1 MFNHRYQ
8 YGPSGQTGV
17 PGFHSQGTFT
27 NNGKSFDNNQVT
39 GNNILPQ
46 HIISTKNGT
55 STYCIDTSDS
65 LNLQNGKHYK
75 EKLSCIREDLKAFEQ
90 QTNYSIT
97 NHTPYQNPVKNI
109 QFPGYSRSSTTNQRP
124 SPPSSSS
131 SATTTTNYGDSNNSR
146 DTQKSMINYLTSM
159 GYNEVD
165 AICALNLVKYSSVT
179 AAANLLIS
187 IEKNKGNEDIN
198 NGVYNNNIH
207 TSIINVPSNGKVYL
221 PPPLPPLSS
230 VQSQQSGN
238 NITLSAPPSAAAA
251 TTTPSQL
258 PLPASSSSS
267 TTTATTTST
276 STTAYPVNSI
286 EENGNCDGSYQEYN
300 KRIPLYC
307 QYQNN
312 YYYNE
317 CLDKQTSQ
325 RTGTVISIEQG
336 SSNNLS
342 LSNYKS
348 PINSNDIRKVHSSR
362 IPTTPDQQHQKN
374 ATYNNI
380 EVKRSDSYKIPTTN
394 NTRNI
399 NLIKM
404 HQQSSF
410 GNGSTNLPKQQ
421 SLTTSSSSTT
431 TTTTTT
437 STTTSSSGNFNRNSP
452 SLHNNIV
459 NNNRGIQSII
469 VNPDVTP
476 DLEKELDKICKVVTR
491 LPLIN
496 STSLDI
502 PLTSSPSDDN
512 NYYNKEERR
521 KSSGNFE
528 RNIGKRKVIRSLSP
542 LPESVNNRLKNNIFE
557 SNIRHCKAGMFRF
570 FMEQHIEKLIQQYKE
585 RNQRAIQL
593 MSEMEQADLPERLKK
608 QLLKFLH
615 QKESKYIRLKRQR
628 MNVGMFDIL
637 KHIGVGAFGKVSLV
651 KKKDT
656 GQVYAMKTLVK
667 TEVIQK
673 QQAAHV
679 KAERDILAEA
689 NSPWIVKLF
698 FSFQDSCNLYFIME
712 YVPGGDMMQLLINK
726 GIFNESLARFYIAEL
741 TCAIE
746 YVHSLGFIHRD
757 IKPDNILI
765 DKLGHIKLTDFG
777 LCTGLR
783 WTHDKRHYVIAENGE
798 IPEHMRSDSFNLSN
812 GGNWK
817 EPIKVLE
824 QRYANK
830 RNQAHSVVGTS
841 NYMAP
846 EVILKIGHTKA
857 CDWWSVGVIL
867 YEMVLGRPPFMSQTE
882 DPRET
887 QYKIVNW
894 KHYLNLVDHTGKLS
908 KECLNMIKNLCRD
921 QESRLGKNGANEI
934 KKDSWFNGI
943 DFNTLRSRKAEWIP
957 KVDHAE
963 DTSNFDDIKF
973 EDDIFGGDLPPQFVN
988 NPAFYEF
995 TYRHFFD
1002 LEGQG
1007 PMSGGRIYHSH
1018 KRAPLSN
1025 IEGMSTIMTIHEN
1038 SNNDKGSFNNTKE
1051 SQKIS
1056 SNFTRT
1062 TTSFSPGKESPIA
1075 NNIIGGLG
1083 TENQGKIITNINN
1096 SFQNPKMLNG
1106 GLLTCNVS
1114 GNGGSRLNGFHLL
1127 KHHQKYKLS
1136 SAIRTPSMGR
1146 KGERIEGRKNEVIKE
1161 DDSYESDPSEMKV

>member
-8 YGPSGQTGV
+8 YGTSGQTGV

-27 NNGKSFDNNQVT
+27 NNGKTFDGNQIS
-39 GNNILPQ
+39 GNNNSPQ
-46 HIISTKNGT
+46 NIISTKNGT

-97 NHTPYQNPVKNI
+97 NNASYQNPIKNI
-109 QFPGYSRSSTTNQRP
+109 QLSGYSRSSITNQRP

-131 SATTTTNYGDSNNSR
+131 NYGDYNSNNSR
-146 DTQKSMINYLTSM
+146 DTKKSMINYLTSM

-187 IEKNKGNEDIN
+187 IEKNKNSEDIN
-198 NGVYNNNIH
+198 NSIYNNNINKINNIH
-207 TSIINVPSNGKVYL
+207 TSVINVSSNGKVYQS
-221 PPPLPPLSS
+221 PLSI
-230 VQSQQSGN
+230 QSQQSGSG
-238 NITLSAPPSAAAA
+238 IT
-251 TTTPSQL
+251 T
-258 PLPASSSSS
+258 SSSSS
-267 TTTATTTST
+267 PTTITTT
-276 STTAYPVNSI
+276 YPVNSI
-286 EENGNCDGSYQEYN
+286 EENGNCDSYPEYN
-300 KRIPLYC
+300 KRIPLNC

-317 CLDKQTSQ
+317 CHDKQIGSGNYINDITKQTSQ

-336 SSNNLS
+336 SSSNLS
-342 LSNYKS
+342 LTNYKS
-348 PINSNDIRKVHSSR
+348 PINSNEVRKVHPSK
-362 IPTTPDQQHQKN
+362 IPTTFDQQHQKN
-374 ATYNNI
+374 AYNNI
-380 EVKRSDSYKIPTTN
+380 EIKRSDSYKIPTTN

-404 HQQSSF
+404 HQQSSI
-410 GNGSTNLPKQQ
+410 GSGSTNLPKQQ
-421 SLTTSSSSTT
+421 SLTTSSP
-431 TTTTTT
+431 
-437 STTTSSSGNFNRNSP
+437 GNFNRNSS
-452 SLHNNIV
+452 SLINNIV

-469 VNPDVTP
+469 VNPDTTP
-476 DLEKELDKICKVVTR
+476 DLEKELDKIY
-491 LPLIN
+491 
-496 STSLDI
+496 I
-502 PLTSSPSDDN
+502 PLTSPSDDN
-512 NYYNKEERR
+512 YYYNKEERR

-542 LPESVNNRLKNNIFE
+542 LPESVNIRLKNNAFE

-593 MSEMEQADLPERLKK
+593 MSEMEQAELPERLKE

-798 IPEHMRSDSFNLSN
+798 IPEHMRSDSFNLFN
-812 GGNWK
+812 NGNWK

-921 QESRLGKNGANEI
+921 QENRLGKNGANEI

-973 EDDIFGGDLPPQFVN
+973 EDDIFGGDLPPQFIN

-1007 PMSGGRIYHSH
+1007 PMSGGKLYHPH

-1025 IEGMSTIMTIHEN
+1025 IEGMPSIMTIHEN
-1038 SNNDKGSFNNTKE
+1038 SNNDKVSLNNTKD

-1056 SNFTRT
+1056 KNFTRT
-1062 TTSFSPGKESPIA
+1062 TTSFSPGKESPIV
-1075 NNIIGGLG
+1075 NNVIGGIG
-1083 TENQGKIITNINN
+1083 TENQGKIISNTNN
-1096 SFQNPKMLNG
+1096 SFPQSKMTNG
-1106 GLLTCNVS
+1106 GLLTCSVS
-1114 GNGGSRLNGFHLL
+1114 GNSGSRLNGFHLL

-1146 KGERIEGRKNEVIKE
+1146 KGEKVEGKKNEVIKE
-1161 DDSYESDPSEMKV
+1161 DDSCESDPSEMMV

>member
-17 PGFHSQGTFT
+17 PGLHSQGTFS
-27 NNGKSFDNNQVT
+27 NNGKTFDGSQIPNNT
-39 GNNILPQ
+39 SIPQ
-46 HIISTKNGT
+46 HIITTKNGT

-65 LNLQNGKHYK
+65 SNVQNGKHYK

-90 QTNYSIT
+90 QSNYPVN
-97 NHTPYQNPVKNI
+97 NHTTYQSPVKNI
-109 QFPGYSRSSTTNQRP
+109 PFSGYTSRSPSTNQRL
-124 SPPSSSS
+124 SPPSSY
-131 SATTTTNYGDSNNSR
+131 TDSNNGPSPNNSNR
-146 DTQKSMINYLTSM
+146 DSKQKSMVNYLTSM
-159 GYNEVD
+159 GYNKVD

-187 IEKNKGNEDIN
+187 IEKNKNNDGIIGNG
-198 NGVYNNNIH
+198 NGVYSNKVNNNIH
-207 TSIINVPSNGKVYL
+207 TSIINVPSNGKVY
-221 PPPLPPLSS
+221 ST
-230 VQSQQSGN
+230 QQSSNVQQG
-238 NITLSAPPSAAAA
+238 PSS
-251 TTTPSQL
+251 TSIP
-258 PLPASSSSS
+258 SS
-267 TTTATTTST
+267 TTTTPTTPPSSTTT
-276 STTAYPVNSI
+276 TTTTTTYPVNSI
-286 EENGNCDGSYQEYN
+286 EENGNCDGYQEYN
-300 KRIPLYC
+300 KRIPLHYQ

-317 CLDKQTSQ
+317 CLEKQVGSGGYVNDMTKQTPQ
-325 RTGTVISIEQG
+325 RTGTVISIEQNNG
-336 SSNNLS
+336 NNNPPTNNTSNNNVS
-342 LSNYKS
+342 LTNYKTS
-348 PINSNDIRKVHSSR
+348 INTNDIRKVPSSR
-362 IPTTPDQQHQKN
+362 VPGTIQDNMNQKSN
-374 ATYNNI
+374 YNNI

-394 NTRNI
+394 NARNI

-404 HQQSSF
+404 HQQTSF
-410 GNGSTNLPKQQ
+410 GNGGTPSNLPKQQ
-421 SLTTSSSSTT
+421 SLTTTP
-431 TTTTTT
+431 
-437 STTTSSSGNFNRNSP
+437 SSGSANRNSP
-452 SLHNNIV
+452 SLMNNIV

-469 VNPDVTP
+469 VNPDAPP
-476 DLEKELDKICKVVTR
+476 DLGKELDKICKVVTR

-502 PLTSSPSDDN
+502 PPTVTIDDS
-512 NYYNKEERR
+512 NYYNNKNEERR
-521 KSSGNFE
+521 KSSGLFE
-528 RNIGKRKVIRSLSP
+528 KNIGKRKVVRSLSP
-542 LPESVNNRLKNNIFE
+542 LPESVGVRLKNNAFE
-557 SNIRHCKAGMFRF
+557 SNI
-570 FMEQHIEKLIQQYKE
+570 
-585 RNQRAIQL
+585 RAIQL
-593 MSEMEQADLPERLKK
+593 MSEMEQAELPERLKE
-608 QLLKFLH
+608 QLLKFLS
-615 QKESKYIRLKRQR
+615 QKESKYLRLRRQR

-689 NSPWIVKLF
+689 NSPWIVRLF

-726 GIFNESLARFYIAEL
+726 GIFNESLARFYVAEL

-746 YVHSLGFIHRD
+746 YVHNLGFIHRD

-783 WTHDKRHYVIAENGE
+783 WTHDKRHYVIAENENGE
-798 IPEHMRSDSFNLSN
+798 IPEHMRSDSLTFPVN
-812 GGNWK
+812 GNNCK
-817 EPIKVLE
+817 EPVKVLE
-824 QRYANK
+824 QRYAKK

-908 KECLNMIKNLCRD
+908 RECLNMIKNLCRD
-921 QESRLGKNGANEI
+921 QETRLGKNGANEI
-934 KKDSWFNGI
+934 KKDPWFNGI

-1007 PMSGGRIYHSH
+1007 PLTGVKSHHPH

-1025 IEGMSTIMTIHEN
+1025 IEGMSSIKTINEN
-1038 SNNDKGSFNNTKE
+1038 SNDKGALNVIKE
-1051 SQKIS
+1051 GQKIS

-1062 TTSFSPGKESPIA
+1062 TTSFSPGKESPITS
-1075 NNIIGGLG
+1075 NIIIG
-1083 TENQGKIITNINN
+1083 TENQGKIVNNITNVL
-1096 SFQNPKMLNG
+1096 QQQQKMVNG
-1106 GLLTCNVS
+1106 GMLT
-1114 GNGGSRLNGFHLL
+1114 GNMPNGNRLNGFHLL

-1146 KGERIEGRKNEVIKE
+1146 KGNQLEGGRNGVIVE
-1161 DDSYESDPSEMKV
+1161 DESYESDPSELVV